1 MKIIVDAD
9 ACPRG
14 ALASAASL
22 AERYGARLVT
32 VAGFDH
38 VIDSPEHVT
47 VGDDPQEADIKI
59 INLTRA
65 GDAVVTQDIG
75 LAAAVLGKKAAALH
89 PCGFEYREETIA
101 AALEER
107 EIKAKYR
114 RAGGRTKGPPKR
126 TKEDDERFASRLE
139 QILRRLA
146 KDNAG

>member
-1 MKIIVDAD
+1 MLFGQFILIY
-9 ACPRG
+9 
-14 ALASAASL
+14 LSIN
-22 AERYGARLVT
+22 YGDR
-32 VAGFDH
+32 
-38 VIDSPEHVT
+38 
-47 VGDDPQEADIKI
+47 
-59 INLTRA
+59 
-65 GDAVVTQDIG
+65 
-75 LAAAVLGKKAAALH
+75 KKAAALH